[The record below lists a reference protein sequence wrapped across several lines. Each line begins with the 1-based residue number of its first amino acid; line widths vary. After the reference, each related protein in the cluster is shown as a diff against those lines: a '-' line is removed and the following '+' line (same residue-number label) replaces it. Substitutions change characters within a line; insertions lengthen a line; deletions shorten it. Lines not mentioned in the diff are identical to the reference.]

1 MFAKSRIIFCLVTP
15 NHRVFTSGHRCFTSA
30 RRLTSTEINSINIRL
45 RNLFFRF
52 SVSVTLFLK
61 NGDGERVVEAPS
73 ILWSCAF
80 LFKNL
85 YNDSLNQ
92 PISSQVHG
100 QRRGCWTWSLYLFSL
115 LVPFE
120 RWWLVGCIGVP
131 EWSGGLRI
139 KSDLGVLVVGC
150 WKARDELFCVGVA
163 GHVTG
168 TGRNPRSVRSD
179 CCRSVRWPPVVPPP
193 PYEPICPDALWGCP
207 DSWAVGVGD
216 LSSLIPHS
224 FDFVRSDLETVQM
237 SRTRLKIE
245 NPKK

>member
-15 NHRVFTSGHRCFTSA
+15 NHRVFTSGHRCFTSG
-30 RRLTSTEINSINIRL
+30 RLTSTEHNSIKLAYAIY
-45 RNLFFRF
+45 FFFCF
-52 SVSVTLFLK
+52 SKSLCDPFLK
-61 NGDGERVVEAPS
+61 MERGRVVEAPS

-115 LVPFE
+115 LVPLE

-193 PYEPICPDALWGCP
+193 PYEPICPDAFSCP
-207 DSWAVGVGD
+207 DSWVVGVGD

-224 FDFVRSDLETVQM
+224 FDFVRSDLETQM
-237 SRTRLKIE
+237 SRTRLK
-245 NPKK
+245 